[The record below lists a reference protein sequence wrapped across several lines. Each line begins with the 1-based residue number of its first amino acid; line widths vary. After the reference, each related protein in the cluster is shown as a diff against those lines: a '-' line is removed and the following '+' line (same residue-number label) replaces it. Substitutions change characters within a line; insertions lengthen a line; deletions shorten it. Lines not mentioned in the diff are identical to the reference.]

1 MSARVLVVD
10 DILPNVKLLEAK
22 LSSEYFDVVT
32 ARNGREALDAVTR
45 DKPDIVLLDAMMPE
59 MDGFEACRRLKS
71 NPEHAHIPVVMVTAL
86 NDIEDRVR
94 GLDAGADDFLTK
106 PVDDVALMARVRSLV
121 RLKFVLDELRM
132 RQRTGASLGAVE
144 DVAPQLGENFDD
156 ARVLLIEDN
165 KREAERMA
173 AAMNGHMQVQI
184 QDDGEQALTQA
195 RAGNFDLI
203 VVSAALKS
211 DGLRLCSQVRSME
224 ETRQVPLLLVV
235 DEGDR
240 KRLVQGLEIGVSD
253 YVVRPVEETELL
265 ARARANVRRLRYQNL
280 LRQSQQRSMA
290 MAVTDALTGLYNR
303 HYMTTHL
310 GTILARPEGAR
321 ACALMILDIDHF
333 KAVNDTHGHAAGD
346 EVIREFAQRI
356 QRCMRGTDLACRI
369 GGEEFVV
376 VMPETDLSAAVA
388 AAERLRTSVSNQK
401 MPVAGVA
408 EGLTITCSIGVTPT
422 RADDTV
428 DSSLKRADGALY
440 EAKNGGRNRVCT
452 AV

>member
-1 MSARVLVVD
+1 
-10 DILPNVKLLEAK
+10 
-22 LSSEYFDVVT
+22 
-32 ARNGREALDAVTR
+32 
-45 DKPDIVLLDAMMPE
+45 
-59 MDGFEACRRLKS
+59 
-71 NPEHAHIPVVMVTAL
+71 
-86 NDIEDRVR
+86 
-94 GLDAGADDFLTK
+94 
-106 PVDDVALMARVRSLV
+106 
-121 RLKFVLDELRM
+121 
-132 RQRTGASLGAVE
+132 
-144 DVAPQLGENFDD
+144 
-156 ARVLLIEDN
+156 
-165 KREAERMA
+165 
-173 AAMNGHMQVQI
+173 
-184 QDDGEQALTQA
+184 
-195 RAGNFDLI
+195 
-203 VVSAALKS
+203 
-211 DGLRLCSQVRSME
+211 
-224 ETRQVPLLLVV
+224 
-235 DEGDR
+235 
-240 KRLVQGLEIGVSD
+240 
-253 YVVRPVEETELL
+253 
-265 ARARANVRRLRYQNL
+265 
-280 LRQSQQRSMA
+280 
-290 MAVTDALTGLYNR
+290 
-303 HYMTTHL
+303 MTTHL